1 VHDGDVSAVS
11 EVTGC
16 YTGICSR
23 SFLSA
28 AGVSS
33 AAGASAAGAGSLP
46 QPASVA
52 TIDVASI
59 FSPISPK
66 FVIKRIKSR

>member
-16 YTGICSR
+16 CTGICSR